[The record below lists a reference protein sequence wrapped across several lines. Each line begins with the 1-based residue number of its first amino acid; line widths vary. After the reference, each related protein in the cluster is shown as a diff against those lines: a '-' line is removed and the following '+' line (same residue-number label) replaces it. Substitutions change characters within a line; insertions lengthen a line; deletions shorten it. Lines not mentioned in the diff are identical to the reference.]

1 MGIAADIC
9 GLRLRRVGCVR
20 LSFFDV
26 IYGWRI
32 GRYMC
37 FKIVCRAFTMPC
49 VEFKRQKGKII
60 IPEQNNAVERKY
72 ERSAAMSLPNIH
84 NRGNYAK

>member
-1 MGIAADIC
+1 M
-9 GLRLRRVGCVR
+9 LRV
-20 LSFFDV
+20 
-26 IYGWRI
+26 
-32 GRYMC
+32 
-37 FKIVCRAFTMPC
+37 A
-49 VEFKRQKGKII
+49 FKRQKGKII